1 MTQCTEAAKKTHL
14 ALAAEEIRRS
24 VVAMNR
30 RWNLFDVRALAM
42 LSVLSTAYAHEAH
55 SKPDRQSGAID
66 LEDLFQHR
74 VRFSEEEEPGAL
86 PNEVRSRATT
96 ISLSYQ
102 VDPRRSFPWERLAS
116 AGFGLWCHEQ
126 PLPPLPDSFDS
137 LLALQD
143 IGYDVADPAGALA
156 AFRRH
161 FLGIDAEGEASDA
174 ERRLMQCLVIEKRP
188 KPVS

>member
-24 VVAMNR
+24 LVAMNR

-96 ISLSYQ
+96 ISMSYQ
-102 VDPRRSFPWERLAS
+102 VDPRRSFPWERLARE
-116 AGFGLWCHEQ
+116 GYGLCCDE
-126 PLPPLPDSFDS
+126 PLATPIPDMSGPL
-137 LLALQD
+137 
-143 IGYDVADPAGALA
+143 VAVQAVGCDTLDPAAALA
-156 AFRRH
+156 AFRPH
-161 FLGIDAEGEASDA
+161 FLGIDAGGTSSET
-174 ERRLMQCLVIEKRP
+174 
-188 KPVS
+188 